1 MPSSNARAYFHP
13 DPNQIYLDAGTYGLA
28 PRPAI
33 DATLTALKGWESGT
47 ADFIRDW
54 EGAGERARGLFAR
67 LIGATTEEIALVPTV
82 SVGVGTVAAS
92 IPEGAEVLIPQEE
105 FTSVALPFYA
115 AAEGRGVTIREV
127 PYPDLASAIQPSTTL
142 VALSLTRAQSGE
154 TADLGPI
161 VAAATANGARVLLDT
176 THSTPFVSVKEHLA
190 GIDYLVCHGYK
201 HLLLPRGVGFLY
213 VRRDRWDD
221 LLPYFG
227 NWRSAGRSY
236 GGPMTLAPDA
246 SRFDVSLAWHAWV
259 GAVPALEL
267 IVEWNEDGTIA
278 AAKRLANRLARGLEL
293 PEPGGSL
300 VCVKVDD
307 AEKVA
312 AALDV
317 AGLRC
322 AARGS
327 YIRLTPHVYNTEEE
341 IDRAITIVNN
351 ALSMG

>member
-1 MPSSNARAYFHP
+1 MPSPNARHHFDP
-13 DPNQIYLDAGTYGLA
+13 DPNMIYLDAGTYGLA

-33 DATLTALKGWESGT
+33 DASIEALKGWQTGL
-47 ADFIRDW
+47 ADFTRDW
-54 EGAGERARGLFAR
+54 EGAGERARELFAR
-67 LIGATTEEIALVPTV
+67 LIGASAEEIALVPSV
-82 SVGVGTVAAS
+82 SVGVALIAAS
-92 IPEGAEVLIPQEE
+92 IPEGSEVLIPQEE

-115 AAEGRGVTIREV
+115 AAEGRGVTICEAPYRE
-127 PYPDLASAIQPSTTL
+127 LASAIRPSTTL

-161 VAAATANGARVLLDT
+161 VAAAREHGARVLLDT
-176 THSTPFVSVKEHLA
+176 THATPFVSVKEHLA

-213 VRRDRWDD
+213 IRRDRWDET
-221 LLPYFG
+221 LPYMS
-227 NWRSAGRSY
+227 NWRSTGRSY
-236 GGPMTLAPDA
+236 GGPLTLAPDA

-267 IVEWNEDGTIA
+267 LVEWQGDGTIA
-278 AAKRLANRLARGLEL
+278 AAKGLANRLARGLEL
-293 PEPGGSL
+293 PEPGASL

-307 AEKVA
+307 AAKA
-312 AALDV
+312 TAALDE

-341 IDRAITIVNN
+341 IDRAIVIVNN
-351 ALSMG
+351 ALSM